1 MTLKTETL
9 DIGLTRARQRVADF
23 AALTKPRVVLMVLV
37 TALVGFYLGSTGQP
51 DYRALVHMLIGAA
64 LAAAGC
70 LALNQFLEREVD
82 AQMERTRLRPLP
94 GGRLEPTE
102 ALAFG
107 AALTAAGLLYL
118 TVAVNPLT
126 GLVAATIVGS
136 YLFVYTPLKRR
147 TALCSVVGA
156 VPGAL
161 PPVMG
166 WTAATGG
173 LAPDA
178 WILFGILF
186 LWQLPHTLAIGML
199 YREDYA
205 RAGIKVLPVI
215 DREGRVTGRHIICDC
230 LGLLAVG
237 LLPGLTGLAGS
248 IYFLGA
254 LLLSVGL
261 LACGCALAISRS
273 VADARRLLIAS
284 LLYLPALFG
293 LMALDKVPF

>member
-9 DIGLTRARQRVADF
+9 DVGLTRGRQRVADF

-37 TALVGFYLGSTGQP
+37 TALVGFYLASTAEP

-64 LAAAGC
+64 MSAAGC
-70 LALNQFLEREVD
+70 LALNQFVERDID

-94 GGRLEPTE
+94 GGRLDPTE

-107 AALTAAGLLYL
+107 ASLAAAGVLFLTATL
-118 TVAVNPLT
+118 NPLS
-126 GLVAATIVGS
+126 GLVAAIIVGS
-136 YLFVYTPLKRR
+136 YLFLYTPLKRR
-147 TALCSVVGA
+147 SALCSVVGA
-156 VPGAL
+156 IPGAL

-166 WTAATGG
+166 WAAATGDVG
-173 LAPDA
+173 PGA
-178 WILFGILF
+178 WVLFGILF

-199 YREDYA
+199 YREDFA
-205 RAGIKVLPVI
+205 RAGIRILPVI
-215 DREGRVTGRHIICDC
+215 DQDGKVTGRQIICDC

-237 LLPGLTGLAGS
+237 LLPTLTGLAGS

-254 LLLSVGL
+254 FALGVGL

-273 VADARRLLIAS
+273 IADARRLLIAS

>member
-9 DIGLTRARQRVADF
+9 DVGLTRARQRVADF
-23 AALTKPRVVLMVLV
+23 TALTKPRVVLMVLV
-37 TALVGFYLGSTGQP
+37 TALVGFYLGSTGEP
-51 DYRALVHMLIGAA
+51 DYRALAHMLIGAA

-70 LALNQFLEREVD
+70 LALNQFLERDID
-82 AQMERTRLRPLP
+82 ARMERTRLRPLP
-94 GGRLEPTE
+94 GGRLDPTE

-107 AALTAAGLLYL
+107 AALAAAGVLYL
-118 TVAVNPLT
+118 TFTVNPLS

-136 YLFVYTPLKRR
+136 YLFLYTPLKRK

-156 VPGAL
+156 IPGAL
-161 PPVMG
+161 PPVLG
-166 WTAATGG
+166 WAAATGEVG
-173 LAPDA
+173 PGA
-178 WILFGILF
+178 WVLFGILF

-205 RAGIKVLPVI
+205 RAGIRVLPVI
-215 DREGRVTGRHIICDC
+215 DQDGTVTGRQVICDC
-230 LGLLAVG
+230 LALLAVG
-237 LLPGLTGLAGS
+237 LLPTLTGLAGL

-254 LLLSVGL
+254 FVLGAGL

-273 VADARRLLIAS
+273 LLDARRLLIAS